1 MTVRRV
7 AVLVLML
14 LAAGCGGGGGGD
26 GLDGPSAQKVADGFA
41 KAAGTRL
48 VTSSETPDW
57 TLLRLPEGQG
67 AYEQYG
73 VFSLYVVKTKR
84 GRDLLLRDP
93 ETRKPIEPEG
103 GIFYRR
109 GSGSLQASKRYGDNV
124 VLAWTG
130 GAEAQTVTDDFK
142 RLDTTVQAA
151 VSGRAD
157 LVPAA
162 ERPCAQV
169 GIDPDAGTGKE
180 GTCRLEGVRVSVVGS
195 GGELRT
201 PVLNARLKASRVTRT
216 IPPATRF
223 GQTERARGRFVVVSY
238 SLENAGDEPIEFLT
252 TKLMVG
258 GRTYSA
264 DSGVAYNL
272 LGNRDRPLPAQPG
285 ETVTLREAFDVP
297 ADVADPALAEG
308 VVAFPAG
315 RSTSG
320 GSLTDRGAQGRIRLA
335 GAGAEG
341 DPALDRDD
349 PAAKARA
356 REKGAEEAVREV
368 FSTIRS
374 RDVSGL
380 CRRLT
385 EGARTS
391 LGGSAG
397 CQTGR
402 VVSDRAVEQV
412 PSTSRGL
419 KLDTILTRKDTRA
432 LINARAKGYRGVV
445 TLARQGEYWRVRSLA
460 LTGP

>member
-1 MTVRRV
+1 MRRV
-7 AVLVLML
+7 AVLLLVL

-26 GLDGPSAQKVADGFA
+26 DLEGPSAQKVADGFA
-41 KAAGTRL
+41 KASGTRL

-57 TLLRLPEGQG
+57 TLLRFPDGRD

-84 GRDLLLRDP
+84 GRDILLQDP

-103 GIFYRR
+103 GIYYKR
-109 GSGSLQASKRYGDNV
+109 GTGSLQASKRYGGNV

-130 GAEAQTVTDDFK
+130 GGEDQTVTDDFK

-151 VSGRAD
+151 VTGRSD

-162 ERPCAQV
+162 ERPCGQV
-169 GIDPDAGTGKE
+169 GIDPNAATGKE
-180 GTCRLEGVRVSVVGS
+180 GSCRLEGVRVSVVGA

-201 PVLNARLKASRVTRT
+201 PVLNARLKAARVSRS
-216 IPPATRF
+216 IPPPTRF
-223 GQTERARGRFVVVSY
+223 GRTERARGRFVVVSY
-238 SLENAGDEPIEFLT
+238 SLENTGDEPIEFLES
-252 TKLMVG
+252 KLVVG

-272 LGNRDRPLPAQPG
+272 QGNRDRPLPAQPG
-285 ETVTLREAFDVP
+285 ESVTLREAFDVP
-297 ADVADPALAEG
+297 PDVAEQALAEG
-308 VVAFPAG
+308 LLALPAE
-315 RSTSG
+315 RSAGG
-320 GSLTDRGAQGRIRLA
+320 GSLSDRGAQGRIRLA

-341 DPALDRDD
+341 DPTLDRED

-356 REKGAEEAVREV
+356 REKGAEAAVREV
-368 FSTIRS
+368 FSIIRS

-380 CRRLT
+380 CKRLT
-385 EGARTS
+385 EGARAS
-391 LGGSAG
+391 LGGGAG

-402 VVSDRAVEQV
+402 VVSDKAVQQV
-412 PSTSRGL
+412 PSSSRGL

-432 LINARAKGYRGVV
+432 LINARAKGYRGIV

-460 LTGP
+460 RTGP